1 MRHLLDTNTCIH
13 YLNGADPSV
22 VERWQGHPPEDLVIC
37 SVVRAELLYGAHK
50 SRNTEPAL
58 AKLESF
64 WMPYVSLPFDDTA
77 ARAYGRLRAELE
89 RAGTIIGPNDLM
101 IASIALS
108 QDLLVVSNNTR
119 EFERVPG
126 LAVEDWET
134 SA

>member
-13 YLNGADPSV
+13 Y
-22 VERWQGHPPEDLVIC
+22 
-37 SVVRAELLYGAHK
+37 
-50 SRNTEPAL
+50 
-58 AKLESF
+58 
-64 WMPYVSLPFDDTA
+64 SLPFDDTA

-108 QDLLVVSNNTR
+108 QDLVVVSNNTR